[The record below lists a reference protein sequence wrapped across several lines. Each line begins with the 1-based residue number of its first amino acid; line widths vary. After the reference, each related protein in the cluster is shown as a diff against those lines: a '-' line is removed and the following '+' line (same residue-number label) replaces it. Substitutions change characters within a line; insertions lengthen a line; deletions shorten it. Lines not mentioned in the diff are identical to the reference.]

1 MLKRLRNECLI
12 ELDLVTEGPL
22 LIKSGKMFAKGAELS
37 AVRTMR
43 GGDWEVYIPG
53 SSLKGTVRSQAER
66 IARTLADGRTS
77 PGCCDPFSDIDDAS
91 RLQGASCSSFLG
103 KIKKDKGDDDLP
115 ATEVYKKSCPV
126 CRIFGSLSQSGRLAF
141 DDAHLKSPARLSDL
155 PIRNNVAINR
165 RTGGAAGGALFDM
178 EVVPPTTR
186 FGTSLYLRNFE
197 LWQLGLLAFV
207 LRDMEEGLVKMG
219 TAKSRGL
226 GRIRAEVTE
235 VQVRYLGL
243 HPQPEQ
249 GSPCVLRGMKGLEP
263 DAGYGFA
270 SYGNSAN
277 GQQAA
282 RSEAEGL
289 PLYPGEAPADAVRA
303 EPDDFGLRTVYRFS
317 DGAQRRQL
325 WKGVAPLWVSY
336 ARNHPYSLEGGR

>member
-22 LIKSGKMFAKGAELS
+22 LIKSGKMFAKGAEMS

-53 SSLKGTVRSQAER
+53 SSLKGTMRSQAER

-77 PGCCDPFSDIDDAS
+77 PGCCDPFSEVEDNS
-91 RLQGASCSSFLG
+91 RISGASCSSFLK
-103 KIKKDKGDDDLP
+103 KIKKDRGDDELP
-115 ATEVYKKSCPV
+115 ATEVYNKSCPV

-141 DDAHLKSPARLSDL
+141 DDAHLKSPKRLPDL

-165 RTGGAAGGALFDM
+165 RTGGAAGKALYDM

-226 GRIRAEVTE
+226 GRVRAEVHD
-235 VQVRYLGL
+235 VQLRYLGL
-243 HPQPEQ
+243 YPQPEP
-249 GSPCVLRGMKGLEP
+249 GSPCVLRGMRGLEP
-263 DAGYGFA
+263 NTDYGFA
-270 SYGNSAN
+270 TYGNSAE
-277 GQQAA
+277 GLRASQ
-282 RSEAEGL
+282 SEAEGL
-289 PLYPGEAPADAVRA
+289 SLYSDDLPEGAVRV
-303 EPDDFGLRTVYRFS
+303 EPDDLGLRTIYRFADDS
-317 DGAQRRQL
+317 QRRHL
-325 WKGVAPLWVSY
+325 WRSVAPLWVSY
-336 ARNHPYSLEGGR
+336 ARNHPYA